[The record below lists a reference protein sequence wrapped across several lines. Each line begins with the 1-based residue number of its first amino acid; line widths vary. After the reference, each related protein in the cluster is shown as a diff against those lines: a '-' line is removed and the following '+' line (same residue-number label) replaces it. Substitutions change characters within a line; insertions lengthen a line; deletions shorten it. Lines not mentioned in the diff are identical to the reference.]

1 MAVLPGSYFFIPE
14 KELAWGRMKKE
25 ILITIM
31 AILAITGLET
41 LALIKGVNGA
51 LFGLVITI
59 IAGLAGYNVKEL
71 MRRTTIKK
79 NGGKN
84 DKQ

>member
-1 MAVLPGSYFFIPE
+1 
-14 KELAWGRMKKE
+14 MKKE